1 MWYDLI
7 IKTIGVKQ
15 MKQKI
20 KFAKQHID
28 EFKNFVLDFCK
39 ENCVPFPEHK
49 EARKAFI
56 DKFWEDKH

>member
-1 MWYDLI
+1 
-7 IKTIGVKQ
+7 
-15 MKQKI
+15 MKEKI
-20 KFAKQHID
+20 EFCKAHMD

-56 DKFWEDKH
+56 EKFWEDSTDKESK